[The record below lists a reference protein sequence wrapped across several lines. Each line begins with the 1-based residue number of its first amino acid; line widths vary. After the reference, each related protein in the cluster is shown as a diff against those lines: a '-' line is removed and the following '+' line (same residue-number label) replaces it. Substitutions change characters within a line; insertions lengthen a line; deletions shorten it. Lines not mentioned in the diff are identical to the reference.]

1 MSLLPLVTTKERCRM
16 LATFTVILCLFA
28 ITFHELGHA
37 YAMYRCG
44 VPIERIGLLGVP
56 VKGVPFLKKD
66 FTLNGNVT
74 RFEIHPLIIGAFV
87 KEKDGSLDLQSVLN
101 RVYIFGAGPLVNI
114 LYAAVLFSISGIR
127 IPTATLWGQ
136 EIWLLGW
143 MPAIAI
149 ATFLFFKPLCR
160 FVVPTL
166 GLVMLVSLAAALL
179 LSENPQ
185 ESVAGPVTLI
195 HILGNGYA
203 KMEPFG
209 IFATTFIA
217 GIFSLLIGISNT
229 LPFVPLDGGRIFH
242 TYLEK
247 IGPHAGQWFF
257 RFSFVLFLALVF
269 LALSNDF
276 MTLIS

>member
-1 MSLLPLVTTKERCRM
+1 M
-16 LATFTVILCLFA
+16 LATLTVILCLLA

-44 VPIERIGLLGVP
+44 VPIERIGLLGIP

-66 FTLNGNVT
+66 FTLNGGIT

-87 KEKDGSLDLQSVLN
+87 KPKDESLESQSTLN
-101 RVYIFGAGPLVNI
+101 KVYIFGAGPLVNI
-114 LYAAVLFSISGIR
+114 LYTAILFSISGIR

-149 ATFLFFKPLCR
+149 VTFLFFKPLCR
-160 FVVPTL
+160 FVVPIL
-166 GLVMLVSLAAALL
+166 GLAMLVSLTSALL
-179 LSENPQ
+179 LSEHPQ

-195 HILGNGYA
+195 HILSNGYA

-209 IFATTFIA
+209 IFAATFIA
-217 GIFSLLIGISNT
+217 GIFSLLIGLSNM
-229 LPFVPLDGGRIFH
+229 LPFVPMDGGRIFH

-247 IGPHAGQWFF
+247 ISPHAGQWFF
-257 RFSFVLFLALVF
+257 KFSFVLFLALVF
-269 LALSNDF
+269 FALSNDV
-276 MTLIS
+276 MTLTS

>member
-1 MSLLPLVTTKERCRM
+1 MI
-16 LATFTVILCLFA
+16 ATLTVILCLLA

-44 VPIERIGLLGVP
+44 VPIERIGLLGIP

-66 FTLNGNVT
+66 FTLNGGIT

-87 KEKDGSLDLQSVLN
+87 KPKDESLESQGTLN
-101 RVYIFGAGPLVNI
+101 KVYIFGAGPLVNI

-149 ATFLFFKPLCR
+149 VTFLFFKPLCR
-160 FVVPTL
+160 FVVPML
-166 GLVMLVSLAAALL
+166 GMVMLVSLALTL
-179 LSENPQ
+179 LSENIQ
-185 ESVAGPVTLI
+185 NAVGGPLTIIKILI
-195 HILGNGYA
+195 NGYT

-209 IFATTFIA
+209 VFGGAFIA
-217 GIFSLLIGISNT
+217 GIFSLLIGLTNM
-229 LPFVPLDGGRIFH
+229 LPFVPMDGGRIFH
-242 TYLEK
+242 AYLEK
-247 IGPHAGQWFF
+247 ISQYAGQWFF
-257 RFSFVLFLALVF
+257 KFSFVLFLALVF
-269 LALSNDF
+269 LALSNDI